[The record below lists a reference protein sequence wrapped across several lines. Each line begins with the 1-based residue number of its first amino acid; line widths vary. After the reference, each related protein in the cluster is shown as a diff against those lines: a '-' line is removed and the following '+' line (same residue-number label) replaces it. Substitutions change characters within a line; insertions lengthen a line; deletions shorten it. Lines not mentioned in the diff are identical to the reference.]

1 MMKAQ
6 KKTRLQKETKS
17 RRLTRGQWFFMCGF
31 GLPPFLLFSYFTI
44 IPMLQSV
51 KNSFYMWD
59 GYSDK
64 IWNGLN
70 NYINIFKD
78 SVFHE
83 SVINDLTILFFK
95 ELIIVVLAI
104 TFAVSLTRLRFKKSE
119 TNLLRFVFYIPTILS
134 IVIISMV
141 WKFFFNMGLFDD
153 LMKMLGLN
161 ISAQNGW
168 ITDHPIPIVT
178 FVASWCGI
186 GAFMIILIAAINNI
200 PAELYEAADM
210 DGAGQL
216 RQLFMVTLPT
226 VTPQVR
232 YMVVGIVT
240 SIIASNMNLIKLF
253 TNGGPGTKSYV
264 MGLYVFNYAYD
275 KYEVGYSNAA
285 SVLLMIITVSVTG
298 LINHFIAKRE
308 IY

>member
-1 MMKAQ
+1 MIKAHT
-6 KKTRLQKETKS
+6 KKKYKAKAKK
-17 RRLTRGQWFFMCGF
+17 LTRGQWVFMCVF
-31 GLPPFLLFSYFTI
+31 GLPPFILFNYFTI

-51 KNSFYMWD
+51 KNSFYIWD

-64 IWNGLN
+64 IWTGLN

-78 SVFHE
+78 GVFHTAI
-83 SVINDLTILFFK
+83 VNDLAILAFK

-104 TFAVSLTRLRFKKSE
+104 TFAVSLTRLRFRKPE
-119 TNLLRFVFYIPTILS
+119 TNLLRFVFYIPNILS
-134 IVIISMV
+134 IVIISMI

-153 LMKMLGLN
+153 LMKLLGLRL
-161 ISAQNGW
+161 SSQNGW
-168 ITDHPIPIVT
+168 ITDHPIPIIT

-200 PAELYEAADM
+200 PAELYEAADI
-210 DGAGQL
+210 DGAGQM

-226 VTPQVR
+226 VTPQIR
-232 YMVVGIVT
+232 YMVVAIVT
-240 SIIASNMNLIKLF
+240 SIIASNMNLVKLF

-285 SVLLMIITVSVTG
+285 SVLLMIITITVTAT
-298 LINHFIAKRE
+298 INHIIAKRE
-308 IY
+308 TY